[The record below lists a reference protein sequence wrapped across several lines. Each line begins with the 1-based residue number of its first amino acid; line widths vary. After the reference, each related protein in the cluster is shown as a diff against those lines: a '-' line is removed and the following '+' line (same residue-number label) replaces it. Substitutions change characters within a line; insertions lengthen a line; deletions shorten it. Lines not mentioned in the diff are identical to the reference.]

1 MSARS
6 LPPPTERRLRE
17 IASHLRAAFAVGDDH
32 DLMLADLAT
41 ALDSPELADIH
52 QEITALR
59 EEELQRLERLMSRI
73 ADNDR

>member
-17 IASHLRAAFAVGDDH
+17 IAAHLRAAFAVGDDH
-32 DLMLADLAT
+32 DIMLADLAT
-41 ALDSPELADIH
+41 ALDSPELASIH

-59 EEELQRLERLMSRI
+59 DEELLRLERLLSRI